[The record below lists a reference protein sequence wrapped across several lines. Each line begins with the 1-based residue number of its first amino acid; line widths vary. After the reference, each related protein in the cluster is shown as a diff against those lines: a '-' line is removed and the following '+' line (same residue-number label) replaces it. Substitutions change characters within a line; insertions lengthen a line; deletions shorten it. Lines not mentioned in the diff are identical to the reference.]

1 MIYCLIIDKKA
12 RKEILALSPKDI
24 PRVRA
29 GIQKILTTPF
39 AGKKLNG
46 KLQGAY
52 SIRVW
57 PFRILYEIKQKK
69 LVILVLR
76 VVHRKEAYK

>member
-1 MIYCLIIDKKA
+1 MTYYLVIDKKA
-12 RKEILALSPKDI
+12 QKEIFRLSLKDTLRI
-24 PRVRA
+24 QA
-29 GIQKILTTPF
+29 GIQKILINPF

-57 PFRILYEIKQKK
+57 PFRILYKIQQKK
-69 LVILVLR
+69 LVILVLK

>member
-1 MIYCLIIDKKA
+1 MIYRLFISKIAEKNLAQLSLKDRRRID
-12 RKEILALSPKDI
+12 L
-24 PRVRA
+24 
-29 GIQKILTTPF
+29 GFGKIMESPF

-57 PFRILYEIKQKK
+57 PFRILYKIQQKK
-69 LVILVLR
+69 LVILVLK

>member
-1 MIYCLIIDKKA
+1 MTYCLVIDKKA
-12 RKEILALSPKDI
+12 QKEIFRLSLKDI
-24 PRVRA
+24 LRIQA
-29 GIQKILTTPF
+29 GIQKILNNPF
-39 AGKKLNG
+39 AGKKLSG

-57 PFRILYEIKQKK
+57 PFRILYKIQQKK
-69 LVILVLR
+69 LVIVVIK